1 MNCGRIAVAG
11 AWERMVESQGVRSD
25 RTPKPK
31 TRISRP
37 SARRRDLAAVERALD
52 AARAHLRRC
61 ALCPRACGVDRTRG
75 ERGFCGAGLAPR
87 VASFAVHR
95 GEEPPISGT
104 RGSGNIFLA
113 GCNLACRFCQNY
125 PISRLGVGR
134 DLTAEGFAQGLLG
147 LARRGVHNLNF
158 VTPTPWTPQIIEA
171 LLLARRGGCDLPVV
185 WNCGGYEALP
195 VLRLLAGVVDV
206 WLPDMKYADGRRAWR
221 LSRAPRY
228 ADANRRAVAAMV
240 RQAGPLRLG
249 RDGLARRGVLV
260 RHLVLPG
267 GLDDTRAVLSSLC
280 AIDPRVPVSLMYQ
293 YFPAHRAVGDPVLGR
308 RLWREEAI
316 AARRALAR
324 RGVTEGWVQGY
335 N

>member
-1 MNCGRIAVAG
+1 MASG
-11 AWERMVESQGVRSD
+11 SD
-25 RTPKPK
+25 LQP
-31 TRISRP
+31 
-37 SARRRDLAAVERALD
+37 LERALD
-52 AARAHLRRC
+52 QARRHLRRC

-104 RGSGNIFLA
+104 RGSGNVFLT

-134 DLTAEGFAQGLLG
+134 DLAPEAFAEGLLT
-147 LARRGVHNLNF
+147 LARQGVHNLNF
-158 VTPTPWTPQIIEA
+158 VSPTPWTPQILEA
-171 LLLARRGGCDLPVV
+171 LLVVRRAGCALPVV

-195 VLRLLAGVVDV
+195 VLRLLEGIVDI
-206 WLPDMKYADGRRAWR
+206 WLPDMKYADGRRAWA
-221 LSRAPRY
+221 LSRVPRY
-228 ADANRRAVAAMV
+228 AEANRRAVAEMI
-240 RQAGPLRLG
+240 RQSGPLRVG

-267 GLDDTRAVLSSLC
+267 GLADTRAVLAALR
-280 AIDPRVPVSLMYQ
+280 AIDPRAPVSLMFQ
-293 YFPAHRAVGDPVLGR
+293 YFPAHRAVGHRLYGR
-308 RLWREEAI
+308 RLWREEAH

-324 RGVTEGWVQGY
+324 LGITDGWVQSY

>member
-1 MNCGRIAVAG
+1 VSAAAAPPGG
-11 AWERMVESQGVRSD
+11 ARE
-25 RTPKPK
+25 T
-31 TRISRP
+31 
-37 SARRRDLAAVERALD
+37 ARLGRALD
-52 AARAHLRRC
+52 AARRHLRRC

-75 ERGFCGAGLAPR
+75 ERGFCGAGAAPR

-104 RGSGNIFLA
+104 RGSGNVFLT

-134 DLTAEGFAQGLLG
+134 DLTPEQFATDLLA

-158 VTPTPWTPQIIEA
+158 VTPTPWTPQILEA
-171 LLLARRGGCDLPVV
+171 LLLARRAGCELPVV

-195 VLRLLAGVVDV
+195 VVRLLAGAVDV
-206 WLPDMKYADGRRAWR
+206 WLPDMKYADGRRAWA
-221 LSRAPRY
+221 LSRVPRY
-228 ADANRRAVAAMV
+228 AAVNRRAVAEML
-240 RQAGPLRLG
+240 RQAGPLRVG

-267 GLDDTRAVLSSLC
+267 GLADTRAVLASLRDMDQR
-280 AIDPRVPVSLMYQ
+280 APVGLMFQ
-293 YFPAHRAVGDPVLGR
+293 YFPAHRAVGHPVHGR

-324 RGVTEGWVQGY
+324 LGVTAGWVQGY
-335 N
+335 D